1 VGSSR
6 LRLHTDCDQEEGVLV
21 FPYFK
26 STLLALIQ
34 GNPEF
39 PTEGRKKI
47 LRQVGEAI
55 QELHNKDWIH
65 LGIIPSLER
74 YYMDMLGADIHILQT
89 SNPTTS

>member
-1 VGSSR
+1 M
-6 LRLHTDCDQEEGVLV
+6 HTDCNQEEGVLV

-34 GNPEF
+34 GNSEF

-55 QELHNKDWIH
+55 QELQNKDWVH
-65 LGIIPSLER
+65 LGMIPSLER
-74 YYMDMLGADIHILQT
+74 YCVDMLGADIHILQI